1 MRQETFLLP
10 HPLACSTRKGG
21 RSQPVKLNIYYLDKC
36 NHVTWVK
43 LGLAIMYV
51 FFNYI
56 DNWDCLP
63 YTISFRLCTIEVVF
77 HSLKWRSSSICL
89 KIKVAFDLLEKCGL
103 FRPVRQGRKEA
114 KWMLS
119 LQANWKDRQ
128 ASDRARYWEA
138 SPLNI
143 SCLLLG
149 AVHKLRQPSST
160 KMSDDNDRNFGIK
173 GYKISARADGGP
185 PSWWG
190 ASEPAIDTSGDF
202 SVFYF
207 WELKVY
213 VKIHNSML
221 RSYGV

>member
-1 MRQETFLLP
+1 MTLNLVVWTTSVLGFKFI
-10 HPLACSTRKGG
+10 STEPSIFFCI

-36 NHVTWVK
+36 NHVKWVK
-43 LGLAIMYV
+43 LGVAIMYV

-128 ASDRARYWEA
+128 TGIRPRQVLRGCASKD
-138 SPLNI
+138 
-143 SCLLLG
+143 
-149 AVHKLRQPSST
+149 
-160 KMSDDNDRNFGIK
+160 
-173 GYKISARADGGP
+173 
-185 PSWWG
+185 
-190 ASEPAIDTSGDF
+190 
-202 SVFYF
+202 
-207 WELKVY
+207 
-213 VKIHNSML
+213 
-221 RSYGV
+221 